1 MLTPADV
8 VRRHA
13 SYNETSYSAFVQG
26 VAERRG
32 EALRW
37 RPTDAGNLNLV
48 LGDGAGRSSV
58 PAAIFQGVSRFN
70 AGSNDGRGG
79 TLSVNLL
86 ASNEAMLEIAT
97 QGVSAGSGSG
107 ATLFDSALNAF
118 RPETMLI
125 GGVLRR
131 DATTYSLEGSAQ
143 HRGAQRRHP
152 DGAGSAAVGCVRGQG
167 DPGRAGRF
175 DRYLGRSRSL
185 ARGAA
190 TAPYLVSGA
199 CLPCPTSA

>member
-1 MLTPADV
+1 M
-8 VRRHA
+8 
-13 SYNETSYSAFVQG
+13 
-26 VAERRG
+26 
-32 EALRW
+32 
-37 RPTDAGNLNLV
+37 
-48 LGDGAGRSSV
+48 
-58 PAAIFQGVSRFN
+58 SRFN

-143 HRGAQRRHP
+143 HIVVRNGVTLTAQEVLL
-152 DGAGSAAVGCVRGQG
+152 SAAFGGKGILVEQG
-167 DPGRAGRF
+167 ASIDTLAAADPRAW
-175 DRYLGRSRSL
+175 RSPRRPIWCR
-185 ARGAA
+185 A
-190 TAPYLVSGA
+190 A